1 MGRLNLIFKIFD
13 FKLKIPKT
21 QNNIILTL
29 VRKFPKMKL
38 IGKKAKTI
46 FINKE
51 ELMLKF
57 SLFKIVLLFNI

>member
-38 IGKKAKTI
+38 IGKKAKTK
-46 FINKE
+46 FINKIE
-51 ELMLKF
+51 SMEKF
-57 SLFKIVLLFNI
+57 FFIKVSDIF

>member
-38 IGKKAKTI
+38 IGKKAKTK
-46 FINKE
+46 FINKIE
-51 ELMLKF
+51 SMVKF
-57 SLFKIVLLFNI
+57 FFIKVSDIF